1 MKVCEKLAVLGLAWG
16 LTGQAQALVDYS
28 VPENIRPQSSGA
40 RVVSPRPKRPQAP
53 PPQVKIRPRIVSN
66 KTVSKTSGI
75 QKRFNLGASFET
87 VGVDLQDLR
96 GPEVRFMR
104 FAAQGQIAG
113 QFFFE
118 GRYWQAQSSSPVLAP
133 RGGWQA
139 GNPLLLVGF
148 HWLQLGPLQG
158 QVNLDLY
165 GGFRWKSKKSYLAS
179 GRTDRILGLSTAK
192 RFSKMALGL
201 GYEMHL
207 TGTSVQPD
215 EMQIGNLSRASA
227 SLGLQLGPGSRLL
240 INAFHYSINPETGLS
255 APSLALKRKVKFSVL
270 SPKLQL
276 NIFSLHPSLKMEL
289 GASFRSGRLRD
300 KNLIAARL
308 WNFQGSYGNSLYGGL
323 SLSL

>member
-1 MKVCEKLAVLGLAWG
+1 MKAYEKLAILGLTWG
-16 LTGQAQALVDYS
+16 LAGEAQALVDYS
-28 VPENIRPQSSGA
+28 IPENIRPQSSGA
-40 RVVSPRPKRPQAP
+40 AVVSPRPK
-53 PPQVKIRPRIVSN
+53 PPQTPRPKVKIRPRTTSS
-66 KTVSKTSGI
+66 KTVSKAQTME
-75 QKRFNLGASFET
+75 KRFNMGAGLET
-87 VGVDLQDLR
+87 VGVDLQGLQ

-104 FAAQGQIAG
+104 LKAQGQIAG

-133 RGGWQA
+133 KGRWQA

-165 GGFRWKSKKSYLAS
+165 GGFQWKAKKSHLAS

-207 TGTSVQPD
+207 TGTSAHED
-215 EMQIGNLSRASA
+215 EMRVGNLSKASA

-240 INAFHYSINPETGLS
+240 VEAFRYSINPETGIS
-255 APSLALKRKVKFSVL
+255 IPAPSLKRKLRFSVL

-276 NIFSLHPSLKMEL
+276 NLFSLHPSLKMEL
-289 GASFRSGRLRD
+289 GATFRSQRLRD
-300 KNLIAARL
+300 RNLIAARL
-308 WNFQGSYGNSLYGGL
+308 WNLQGSYGNSLYGGL

>member
-1 MKVCEKLAVLGLAWG
+1 MKAYQKLAILGLAWG
-16 LTGQAQALVDYS
+16 LTGEILALVDYS
-28 VPENIRPQSSGA
+28 IPENIRPQNSGA
-40 RVVSPRPKRPQAP
+40 AVVSPRPK
-53 PPQVKIRPRIVSN
+53 PPQTPRPKVKIRPRTTSN
-66 KTVSKTSGI
+66 KIISRSPATE
-75 QKRFNLGASFET
+75 KRFNMSAGLET
-87 VGVDLQDLR
+87 VGVDIQDLQ

-104 FAAQGQIAG
+104 LKAQGQIAG

-133 RGGWQA
+133 KGRWQA

-165 GGFRWKSKKSYLAS
+165 GGFRWKSKASYLAS

-207 TGTSVQPD
+207 TGTSIHQD
-215 EMQIGNLSRASA
+215 EMQAGNISKASA

-240 INAFHYSINPETGLS
+240 VEAFRYSINPEMGVS
-255 APSLALKRKVKFSVL
+255 SPSLSLKKKLKATVV

-276 NIFSLHPSLKMEL
+276 NLFSLHPSLKMEL
-289 GASFRSGRLRD
+289 GATFRSQRLKD